1 MFYTLNIDLDD
12 AHMDIIMCMCKLD
25 HDVEVNRP
33 RPRLNLHQPMQST
46 CRFALGY

>member
-1 MFYTLNIDLDD
+1 MFYTLNLDLDD

-33 RPRLNLHQPMQST
+33 KAENK
-46 CRFALGY
+46 FAPTNAIKL